1 MASVLLVDDLPAGK
15 RRVLKEL
22 RLDAPDLL
30 AAFRN
35 EFALLASLTHP
46 CLTRVHD
53 FGSGW
58 VRGQLVHFYT
68 ADQVEGTTLRESAR
82 ARAEVP
88 LAALLDA
95 VEGLGA
101 LHALELCHGDVT
113 PENVL
118 VRPDGSGVLIDL
130 GCARAFGPVGGVI
143 SGTPEF
149 MAPELRAGG
158 SVDARSDLFS
168 VGRTLER
175 AYGLARQ
182 TPPAEVGRWISKL
195 TAPRAAD
202 RPASVEALLQGL
214 GRTPGHGFGA

>member
-101 LHALELCHGDVT
+101 LHALDLCHGDVT

-130 GCARAFGPVGGVI
+130 GCARPFGSSASAI

-149 MAPELRAGG
+149 LAPELLDGAAADPRA
-158 SVDARSDLFS
+158 DLFA
-168 VGRTLER
+168 VGRTLEHAAR
-175 AYGLARQ
+175 AARKDTPQLA
-182 TPPAEVGRWISKL
+182 PWIARL
-195 TAPRAAD
+195 TAAKPGQ
-202 RPASVEALLQGL
+202 RPASV
-214 GRTPGHGFGA
+214 